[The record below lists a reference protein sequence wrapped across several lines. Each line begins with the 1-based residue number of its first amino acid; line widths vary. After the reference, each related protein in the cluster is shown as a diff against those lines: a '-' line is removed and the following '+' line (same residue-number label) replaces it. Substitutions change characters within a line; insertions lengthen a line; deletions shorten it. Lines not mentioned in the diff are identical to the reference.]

1 VSQGGE
7 VEQGPLL
14 WFRSVPEFV
23 PVSDA
28 RVRHLQTR
36 STELRL
42 PKGTARRE
50 TGVYRFPR
58 QNLRPIFRAPAA
70 AVGHRRGGEARDGSC
85 ALIARLPRAS
95 RARTRASAWAAEA
108 QLVFLFHP
116 GMTARGTPRDATS
129 RRRESKQ
136 REHFLRQSATAAAA
150 PNREGAAAPTDPSA
164 TSRWSV

>member
-1 VSQGGE
+1 MSQGGE

-85 ALIARLPRAS
+85 PLIARLPRAS

-108 QLVFLFHP
+108 QLVFLSHP
-116 GMTARGTPRDATS
+116 GFAHPRKRTEVRDARSMRSPHAATRCFS
-129 RRRESKQ
+129 VVTRRCKALE
-136 REHFLRQSATAAAA
+136 L
-150 PNREGAAAPTDPSA
+150 
-164 TSRWSV
+164 